1 MIVLKIESVGKNM
14 NSQERLLTIFLRLQ
28 AGKRL
33 SKANLSEEFG
43 VDPKSIQRDISKL
56 KRILEEQPFSNSEI
70 AFDTSDNTYHLIGK
84 TTFNRKD
91 ILVISKILL
100 ENRALNKSEL
110 NSLLEGL
117 LALLSIEEK
126 KEVEAIIS
134 SERLNYK
141 SLSNDRDRIDII
153 WKLSEAIRREQM
165 LDIKY
170 KTPLQ
175 ETKNHIIFPVSLYYD
190 AHYFYLVA
198 YHLKRE
204 KYMTYRVDRIERLS
218 ESHVKKPKIS
228 YGRKYRDGDVR
239 NQKVDAFEGEKIK
252 VELLYTGNP
261 EIVFDQFPNHEILPS
276 DKGEVI
282 VRIETQ
288 DTPGLKRWILGQM
301 TEITVLSPHSLIEEI
316 KELLEKALKNYK
328 K

>member
-1 MIVLKIESVGKNM
+1 M
-14 NSQERLLTIFLRLQ
+14 
-28 AGKRL
+28 
-33 SKANLSEEFG
+33 SEEFG
-43 VDPKSIQRDISKL
+43 VDPKSIQRDISRL
-56 KRILEEQPFSNSEI
+56 KRILGEQIFLNSEI
-70 AFDTSDNTYHLIGK
+70 AFDTSDNTYRLIGK
-84 TTFNRKD
+84 TTFNKKD

-100 ENRALNKSEL
+100 ENRALNQSEL

-141 SLSNDRDRIDII
+141 SLTNNRDRIDTI

-170 KTPLQ
+170 KAPLK
-175 ETKNHIIFPVSLYYD
+175 ETKNHIIFPVSLYYDAHYYD

-204 KYMTYRVDRIERLS
+204 KYVTFRIDRIESLS
-218 ESHVKKPKIS
+218 ESRVKKPEIS
-228 YGRKYRDGDVR
+228 HGKKYRDGDVR
-239 NQKVDAFEGEKIK
+239 NQKVDAFEGRKIK

-261 EIVFDQFPNHEILPS
+261 EIVFDQFPNHVILPS
-276 DKGEVI
+276 DKGGII

-301 TEITVLSPHSLIEEI
+301 EEITVLSPYSLIEDI
-316 KELLEKALKNYK
+316 KKSIEKNLKKYK